1 MRNVKYVDINDI
13 EDVVLTKHEIDIKLI
28 EMKEQ
33 ESKMKLEEFY
43 MRYCNLDTV
52 LMTDTYKQIP
62 FSISFVYDMI
72 YVFVSKMTDED
83 KDLLEKTKN
92 KKRIIVVN
100 KKDLDSKLILD
111 LDHVSVSAEN
121 NDIEELLNKINELF
135 KLDEINDGDMT
146 YISNAREISLLKKAK
161 KASNNLV
168 EALNNNIPI
177 DMLEIDIKNII
188 DYLGEVT
195 GDSYDNEL
203 IDKIFSRFCL
213 GK

>member
-43 MRYCNLDTV
+43 MRYCNLDIV

-83 KDLLEKTKN
+83 KDLLEKN
-92 KKRIIVVN
+92 LSEIGYRIESLDNANRFNIVNESGNLRKRI
-100 KKDLDSKLILD
+100 
-111 LDHVSVSAEN
+111 
-121 NDIEELLNKINELF
+121 F
-135 KLDEINDGDMT
+135 
-146 YISNAREISLLKKAK
+146 
-161 KASNNLV
+161 
-168 EALNNNIPI
+168 
-177 DMLEIDIKNII
+177 IKNNS
-188 DYLGEVT
+188 YLW
-195 GDSYDNEL
+195 
-203 IDKIFSRFCL
+203 
-213 GK
+213 